1 MVNTRRGELTAI
13 DVAQFPSAIVAQ
25 QRPPAPDHLT
35 DEQRHVWNQTVNG
48 LPADWFRQE
57 ALPLLEQYCR
67 HVVHGQR
74 LALLINSLESSE
86 DLDLD
91 SYEKLLR
98 MHEREGRALSSLGT
112 RLRLTPQSTYV
123 PHKSKSKGVGSGV
136 KPPWAAR

>member
-1 MVNTRRGELTAI
+1 MASTRRGELTAI
-13 DVAQFPSAIVAQ
+13 DVAQFPSTGVTQ
-25 QRPPAPDHLT
+25 QRPSAPDHLT

-67 HVVHGQR
+67 HAVSGQK
-74 LALLINSLESSE
+74 LAQLINNLECSE
-86 DLDLD
+86 DFDLD

-112 RLRLTPQSTYV
+112 RLRITPQSTYV